1 MAEETIPS
9 LVVRVKRKRSQ
20 LPTESLCII
29 QDDNEPSQKK
39 ALTTITNQI
48 QQLNHQDN
56 VISST
61 YNQKYMVLNRIDT
74 IDSNS
79 NAAVSLVMRDKDNKN
94 NKRTLI
100 TTTTN
105 NENTQDSSSNSN
117 SMLFI
122 PKKKTTLLSSYHSDC
137 ILLDMMQVDLATTS
151 STTTTTTSNNNDNS
165 NIKTKIL
172 DPATRQ
178 LNGAI
183 LIANK
188 MADFNGVSLAISHGA
203 NVNHRTTDLTGGLTA
218 LMVATMKC
226 NLRMVKR
233 LLGQCADV
241 LVTNAT
247 GQTALDI
254 ARTLDISPD
263 KFEVKLELQQWLY
276 RATIQQRTKSSESSS
291 TQDRMRR
298 MLILARDQLGGSSAG
313 DTLTDAVT
321 AQLGGEREDEYV
333 FDIFQCPS
341 ASILHSS
348 SAHSTPSDPTTT
360 PASYDTT
367 TMPIS
372 CPVVPVEGLR
382 FLADGGVEL
391 AFEYDSDWSA
401 LADEDTDSNAEN
413 NPANDYPDEEESEVE
428 EQEEESDD
436 SDDDVENKVYARSAY
451 KNSKD
456 NAGDDSDSEEGGDR
470 FRPDLNDNIFSS
482 HTTAGHKHKKNDA
495 PRGTRTHARGHDSLL
510 ANLLG
515 QDDED
520 EELPDMYQ
528 SQSVGRV
535 LQPHVIG
542 EGYVE
547 GSGSGGQMVRR
558 TTENIQR
565 IWGEYDENDDNSD
578 GEEEGAVTSYTR
590 GNLHICHT
598 ISILYLCMCVCAV
611 YTVFV
616 ILYVYVCN
624 IYAYIMCIGG
634 LPLSSSNQRRVKDMN
649 RRTGLEFGSTAR

>member
-1 MAEETIPS
+1 MAEDTTPS

-20 LPTESLCII
+20 IPTDSLCIV

-48 QQLNHQDN
+48 QQLNYQN
-56 VISST
+56 NSINSSS
-61 YNQKYMVLNRIDT
+61 NQQNYMVLNRIDT

-100 TTTTN
+100 TTN

-117 SMLFI
+117 NMLFI

-151 STTTTTTSNNNDNS
+151 STTTTTSNNNDNS

-188 MADFNGVSLAISHGA
+188 TADFNGVSLAISHGA

-241 LVTNAT
+241 LVTNAL

-254 ARTLDISPD
+254 ARTLDVSPD
-263 KFEVKLELQQWLY
+263 KFAVKLELQQWLY

-298 MLILARDQLGGSSAG
+298 MLILARDQLGGSNATLS
-313 DTLTDAVT
+313 DTLTAHM
-321 AQLGGEREDEYV
+321 GEKEQDEYV

-341 ASILHSS
+341 ASIPHSLS
-348 SAHSTPSDPTTT
+348 RATASDPITAT
-360 PASYDTT
+360 PASYDPP
-367 TMPIS
+367 MPIS

-401 LADEDTDSNAEN
+401 LADDDTDSNAEN

-428 EQEEESDD
+428 EEEEEESED
-436 SDDDVENKVYARSAY
+436 SDDDENKVYARSAY
-451 KNSKD
+451 KNSKT
-456 NAGDDSDSEEGGDR
+456 NAGDDSDSEEGEDR
-470 FRPDLNDNIFSS
+470 FRPDLSDNIFSS
-482 HTTAGHKHKKNDA
+482 STAGHKPKKNDA

-528 SQSVGRV
+528 SQSIGRV

-547 GSGSGGQMVRR
+547 GSGSGGQMVSR

-565 IWGEYDENDDNSD
+565 IWGEYDENDNSD

-590 GNLHICHT
+590 GNLYTCMSYI
-598 ISILYLCMCVCAV
+598 ILV
-611 YTVFV
+611 YTTSMYELGV
-616 ILYVYVCN
+616 
-624 IYAYIMCIGG
+624 
-634 LPLSSSNQRRVKDMN
+634 
-649 RRTGLEFGSTAR
+649 

>member
-56 VISST
+56 SINST
-61 YNQKYMVLNRIDT
+61 VNNQQKFMILNRIDT

-79 NAAVSLVMRDKDNKN
+79 NAAVSQAMRDKDNKS
-94 NKRTLI
+94 NKRTLN
-100 TTTTN
+100 TTATTNN
-105 NENTQDSSSNSN
+105 NENTKDSINTTN
-117 SMLFI
+117 NMLFI

-151 STTTTTTSNNNDNS
+151 TTTTTSNNNHN
-165 NIKTKIL
+165 NTIKTKIL

-188 MADFNGVSLAISHGA
+188 TSDFNGVSLAISHGA
-203 NVNHRTTDLTGGLTA
+203 NVNHRTTDITGGLTA

-226 NLRMVKR
+226 NVRMAKR

-241 LVTNAT
+241 LVTNT
-247 GQTALDI
+247 IGQTALDI
-254 ARTLDISPD
+254 ARTLEVSPD
-263 KFEVKLELQQWLY
+263 KFGVKLELQQWLY
-276 RATIQQRTKSSESSS
+276 RATIQQRTKSSDSSS

-298 MLILARDQLGGSSAG
+298 MLILARDQLGGSNAG
-313 DTLTDAVT
+313 DPHTDTVT
-321 AQLGGEREDEYV
+321 AHMGEKEQDEYV

-341 ASILHSS
+341 ASLYRGSS
-348 SAHSTPSDPTTT
+348 SQASPSDPITAT
-360 PASYDTT
+360 PALYDTT
-367 TMPIS
+367 TMPFS

-382 FLADGGVEL
+382 FLSDGGVEL

-401 LADEDTDSNAEN
+401 LADDDTDSNAEN

-428 EQEEESDD
+428 EEEEESED
-436 SDDDVENKVYARSAY
+436 SDDDDENKVYARSAY
-451 KNSKD
+451 KNSK
-456 NAGDDSDSEEGGDR
+456 NNGGADSDSDEREDR
-470 FRPDLNDNIFSS
+470 FRPDLSDNIFTSS
-482 HTTAGHKHKKNDA
+482 TAGHKHKKNDTS
-495 PRGTRTHARGHDSLL
+495 RGTHARGHDSLL

-528 SQSVGRV
+528 SQSIGRV

-547 GSGSGGQMVRR
+547 GSGSGGQMVSR

-578 GEEEGAVTSYTR
+578 GDDEGAVTSYTR
-590 GNLHICHT
+590 GNLHIYH
-598 ISILYLCMCVCAV
+598 I
-611 YTVFV
+611 
-616 ILYVYVCN
+616 
-624 IYAYIMCIGG
+624 
-634 LPLSSSNQRRVKDMN
+634 
-649 RRTGLEFGSTAR
+649 